1 VTRVRLPWQVSFL
14 LLGLI
19 WGCSF
24 WWIKVG
30 LTTFVPLE
38 IDFGRLFFGSVAL
51 LVICLV
57 TRTSLPSGLAMWG
70 HLAVVAL
77 LFNVVSFFL
86 FPFAEQY
93 ISSILAGIINATTPL
108 ATLVVVMFAFPEEQP
123 SRDRIIGLL
132 IGFIGVLIVL
142 GIWNG
147 IATGQ
152 AVGVVACLISVACFG
167 FGFPYAR
174 RHLSGS
180 GEPPIALATGQI
192 VMGTLILLPIV
203 GLKEVFYPV
212 VDRVPVTSVAVISLL
227 CLGVLSTG
235 IAYVLNYQVLG
246 EAGASVASAVTYIT
260 PVVAVFVGVLFLGET
275 LTWFEPVG
283 ALVVLVGVAMSQGR
297 LRRRKPVK
305 IGDT

>member
-1 VTRVRLPWQVSFL
+1 MTRVRLPWQVAFIL
-14 LLGLI
+14 QGLM

-24 WWIKVG
+24 WWIKEA

-38 IDFGRLFFGSVAL
+38 IAFGRLLFGSVAL
-51 LVICLV
+51 LVICLL
-57 TRTSLPSGLAMWG
+57 TRTRLPTGLAMWG

-77 LFNVVSFFL
+77 LFNCVSFFL
-86 FPFAEQY
+86 YPFAEQY
-93 ISSILAGIINATTPL
+93 LSSILAGIINATTPL
-108 ATLVVVMFAFPEEQP
+108 SVLVVVMFAFPEEKP

-152 AVGVVACLISVACFG
+152 AVGVAACLISVAGFG
-167 FGFPYAR
+167 VGFPYAR

-192 VMGTLILLPIV
+192 VMGTVILLPV
-203 GLKEVFYPV
+203 LVLKEVFWPV
-212 VDRVPVTSVAVISLL
+212 VDRAPVTNAAVLSVLF
-227 CLGVLSTG
+227 LGVLSTG
-235 IAYVLNYQVLG
+235 IAYVFNYQVIA
-246 EAGASVASAVTYIT
+246 EAGPSVASAVTYIT
-260 PVVAVFVGVLFLGET
+260 PIVAVFVGVLFLGET

-297 LRRRKPVK
+297 LRRRQRAK
-305 IGDT
+305 IGNA